1 MNLAGERARRFP
13 DPTYAAEVLEP
24 AFYSARDL
32 LFEPLLACTMAHIV
46 ALFEAGLLASAT
58 AAQLG
63 RRAKAIL
70 AEGPGGFEYD
80 PSIEDLYFAVES
92 RLDGEGE
99 SGSGGWLGLAR
110 SRNDL
115 DSAMARI
122 RLREELLQIAELQL
136 GVAGKVIEQARD
148 HLETLM
154 AGVTH
159 TQEAQPTTL
168 AHYLM
173 GVAGPL
179 LRDADRMRQSYERT
193 NRSPLGACAFTTTRA
208 PIDRH
213 RLAGLLGFGG
223 IVENGYDAVGAADY
237 MLETAS
243 TLRTLCLGLGRWVGD
258 LLVWCRTDVQLAS
271 VGDEFVQISSI
282 MPQKR
287 NPVVLEHVRARVG
300 WVDGDASTVE
310 SMVRAAAFGDTVDVE
325 DPIYVP
331 LLRCCRSTKSVLR
344 LVGAVLETIRFDEDL
359 MATRAQSGFGV
370 ATDLAERLAIE
381 FRLPYRAA
389 HQAVS
394 RVVGRLREQGRE
406 ARDLSPA
413 EMTKAVREVSG
424 RRIEVS
430 QEWVEGST
438 SAPGFVAARAGLG
451 GPAPAAV
458 RAAVERAETT
468 LRDRLEWT
476 RGRRDTLLEAKR
488 QLGELVDGL
497 GA

>member
-136 GVAGKVIEQARD
+136 GVAGKVIEQARN

-159 TQEAQPTTL
+159 TQEAQPT
-168 AHYLM
+168 
-173 GVAGPL
+173 
-179 LRDADRMRQSYERT
+179 
-193 NRSPLGACAFTTTRA
+193 
-208 PIDRH
+208 
-213 RLAGLLGFGG
+213 
-223 IVENGYDAVGAADY
+223 
-237 MLETAS
+237 
-243 TLRTLCLGLGRWVGD
+243 RW
-258 LLVWCRTDVQLAS
+258 
-271 VGDEFVQISSI
+271 
-282 MPQKR
+282 P
-287 NPVVLEHVRARVG
+287 
-300 WVDGDASTVE
+300 
-310 SMVRAAAFGDTVDVE
+310 
-325 DPIYVP
+325 
-331 LLRCCRSTKSVLR
+331 
-344 LVGAVLETIRFDEDL
+344 TI
-359 MATRAQSGFGV
+359 
-370 ATDLAERLAIE
+370 
-381 FRLPYRAA
+381 
-389 HQAVS
+389 
-394 RVVGRLREQGRE
+394 
-406 ARDLSPA
+406 
-413 EMTKAVREVSG
+413 
-424 RRIEVS
+424 
-430 QEWVEGST
+430 
-438 SAPGFVAARAGLG
+438 
-451 GPAPAAV
+451 
-458 RAAVERAETT
+458 
-468 LRDRLEWT
+468 
-476 RGRRDTLLEAKR
+476 
-488 QLGELVDGL
+488 
-497 GA
+497 